1 MSAES
6 ASDHATILLSAA
18 KKSEYTLMNLQS
30 ANSGNLQLINDAKQ
44 ANVKQVA
51 IPVNEFS
58 VKGSENEGTV
68 FFDPDAMDYRLV
80 AASQGGSIVSG
91 PYAKGKFATL

>member
-1 MSAES
+1 MDNPLTTQHEGF
-6 ASDHATILLSAA
+6 D
-18 KKSEYTLMNLQS
+18 
-30 ANSGNLQLINDAKQ
+30 QLELGVA

-80 AASQGGSIVSG
+80 AASEEGPIVSG
-91 PYAKGKFATL
+91 PLREGELATL

>member
-1 MSAES
+1 
-6 ASDHATILLSAA
+6 
-18 KKSEYTLMNLQS
+18 MNLQS
-30 ANSGNLQLINDAKQ
+30 AREFTVDKDVA

-80 AASQGGSIVSG
+80 ASPKEVDRKWSLRREFNFFGRRLGQG
-91 PYAKGKFATL
+91 

>member
-1 MSAES
+1 MDNPQTTQVNEGFA
-6 ASDHATILLSAA
+6 
-18 KKSEYTLMNLQS
+18 
-30 ANSGNLQLINDAKQ
+30 QLELDVA

-68 FFDPDAMDYRLV
+68 FFDPEAMDYRLV
-80 AASQGGSIVSG
+80 A
-91 PYAKGKFATL
+91 TNR